1 MRTCH
6 DANRGTG
13 PAAGPAQHEEHTM
26 NPSTGARADIAPGMV
41 RLLAVS
47 AGLIVANLY
56 YAQTLVGPISAA
68 TGLSTAAAGLIVTLT
83 QVGYALGLLF
93 IVPLGD
99 LVENRR
105 LVFVALLATAAALA
119 AAALSTNAWVF
130 LAASLGIGLG
140 SVAAQILVPF
150 AAHLSHEATR
160 GQAVGKVVSGLLI
173 GIMLARPAASLVA
186 GHGGWHLVFGGAAAA
201 ILVLAFVLRARLPQ
215 RVPTHQLSYG
225 SLIGSLWTLFATT
238 PVLRRRAA
246 YHAGLF
252 GAFSLFW
259 TVAPLVLAGPRFHL
273 SQAGI
278 AVFALVGMAGAVASP
293 VAGRL
298 ADAGHTLPATAAALV
313 LGIAGFALPLAQP
326 ASRELALGL
335 LVAASIVLDMA
346 VAANLVLGQRAI
358 FTLGAEVRSRLNG
371 IYFALF
377 FAGGAFG
384 SAAGAW
390 VFAHYGWTA
399 ALLTGMA
406 FPAAAL
412 LVWTGELFGRSGASA
427 RAA

>member
-1 MRTCH
+1 MS
-6 DANRGTG
+6 N
-13 PAAGPAQHEEHTM
+13 PAKYAP
-26 NPSTGARADIAPGMV
+26 DIAPGMV
-41 RLLAVS
+41 RLLALS

-68 TGLSTAAAGLIVTLT
+68 TGLSPEAAGLIVTLT

-99 LVENRR
+99 LVENRK
-105 LVFVALLATAAALA
+105 LVFIALIATAVALA
-119 AAALSTNAWVF
+119 AAALSTSAWLF

-150 AAHLSHEATR
+150 AAHLSREETR
-160 GQAVGKVVSGLLI
+160 GRAVGKVVSGLLL
-173 GIMLARPAASLVA
+173 GIMLARPAASLIA
-186 GHGGWHLVFGGAAAA
+186 DHGSWHLVFGGAAVA
-201 ILVLAFVLRARLPQ
+201 ILVLAFVLRSKLPQ

-225 SLIGSLWTLFATT
+225 QLIASLWQLLAST
-238 PVLRRRAA
+238 PLLRRRAA

-252 GAFSLFW
+252 GSFSLFW
-259 TVAPLVLAGPRFHL
+259 TVTPLMLEGPAFHL
-273 SQAGI
+273 SQTGI
-278 AVFALVGMAGAVASP
+278 AIFALVGMAGAIASP

-313 LGIAGFALPLAQP
+313 LGIVGFALPLYQP
-326 ASRELALGL
+326 ASRELAIGVLA
-335 LVAASIVLDMA
+335 VASIVLDMA

-377 FAGGAFG
+377 FAGGALG

-390 VFAHYGWTA
+390 VFAHHGWTA
-399 ALLTGMA
+399 ALFTGMA

-412 LVWTGELFGRSGASA
+412 LVWLGELFGRP
-427 RAA
+427 AAAAKTA